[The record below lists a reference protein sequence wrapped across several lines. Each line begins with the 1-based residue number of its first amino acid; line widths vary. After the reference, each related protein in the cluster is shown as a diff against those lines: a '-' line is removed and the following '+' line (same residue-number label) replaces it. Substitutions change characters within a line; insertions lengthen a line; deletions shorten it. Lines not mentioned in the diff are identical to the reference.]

1 MFSHITRNW
10 RGRPLVSHEVI
21 INLIANATT
30 KNGLKIKAKLDS
42 GVYQTGQ
49 KISDDELELIK
60 IKTNSFHGD
69 WNYIIYPNK

>member
-1 MFSHITRNW
+1 
-10 RGRPLVSHEVI
+10 HEVI
-21 INLIANATT
+21 INLIANTTT

-42 GVYQTGQ
+42 GIYQTGQ

-60 IKTNSFHGD
+60 INSFHGD